1 MFILRASEVV
11 RVKADLLS
19 CSMAMPA
26 VDRERQEKDALSV
39 GRSFTS
45 WHNDERSIDLRNGA
59 LSLCVQVDL
68 YADLKCFCWRRRSGK
83 EGGR

>member
-39 GRSFTS
+39 GRT
-45 WHNDERSIDLRNGA
+45 LRLGIAHVNPA
-59 LSLCVQVDL
+59 Q
-68 YADLKCFCWRRRSGK
+68 
-83 EGGR
+83 